1 MIFMGLVREYDVV
14 RGLLALIPGVREQ
27 SPYPY
32 TQTHTHVTARLQ
44 APQLSISTQ
53 IRQTLHPRTKYVTH
67 HARARTHIRVC
78 TNTHTCGLAET
89 YSDRKA
95 YRHHR
100 KRAHT
105 NTHKRARIRTYRSA
119 FTELAGCLSC

>member
-1 MIFMGLVREYDVV
+1 MGLVREYDVV

-67 HARARTHIRVC
+67 RARTHIARTRTPVDSQK
-78 TNTHTCGLAET
+78 HIQIE
-89 YSDRKA
+89 
-95 YRHHR
+95 
-100 KRAHT
+100 KRADIIVSVHTQIHT
-105 NTHKRARIRTYRSA
+105 NAHAYAHIAVHLQSW
-119 FTELAGCLSC
+119 LAA

>member
-1 MIFMGLVREYDVV
+1 MGLVREYDVV

-67 HARARTHIRVC
+67 HARARTH
-78 TNTHTCGLAET
+78 THSGMHE
-89 YSDRKA
+89 
-95 YRHHR
+95 H
-100 KRAHT
+100 AHLWT
-105 NTHKRARIRTYRSA
+105 RRNIFR
-119 FTELAGCLSC
+119 

>member
-1 MIFMGLVREYDVV
+1 MGLVREYDVV

-67 HARARTHIRVC
+67 RARARAHTFGYARTRTPVDSQKHIQI
-78 TNTHTCGLAET
+78 E
-89 YSDRKA
+89 
-95 YRHHR
+95 
-100 KRAHT
+100 KRADIIVSVHTQIHT
-105 NTHKRARIRTYRSA
+105 NAHAYAHIAVHLQSW
-119 FTELAGCLSC
+119 LAA